1 MISIHAL
8 REGSDC
14 GWLISF
20 DSGKISIH
28 ALREGSD
35 GKVVFNL
42 MQNDIFQSTLS
53 ARGATPAATVWGALL
68 VFQSTLSARGATEW
82 LARNARP
89 NSISIH
95 ALREGSDP

>member
-53 ARGATPAATVWGALL
+53 ARGAT
-68 VFQSTLSARGATEW
+68 EW